1 MSAEISKWRATYTP
15 GSWVVLGGPASLVVM
30 QPAPP
35 RASNTINGLWDALR
49 QTDSLDALVSM
60 FAQTRLDQ
68 MPSFATFFWHGGQMR
83 SIVRGKVQVV
93 DTATGRTVADGEGV
107 QTWSEVGLGDLKQV
121 RIDMEPVNQDES
133 LQLPMATGVV
143 LASAV
148 YLDGTAAVTS
158 VQSDGSTGAA
168 SAAAAPAAAAPAAP
182 AAPAAEAASAERGQQ
197 ETREPQRDEAAEPA
211 EEAAA
216 PGAAAQDDDSPLS
229 EAEKQQLDQRMA
241 SIFGG
246 APQEQ
251 DSDVH
256 RAHGQ
261 GGEDQD
267 AGATQP
273 DAAAGQQAG
282 QPTSGPAD
290 SGMGTA
296 AGGLAAAAGGVA
308 AGGAAAAGLA
318 GAGANAG
325 AASGAAGAAG
335 AAGAGDPFSFSDQG
349 QPGQA
354 PGGPAPG
361 GQTPGG
367 PVQGGQVQGGQV
379 QGGQGQPNQAP
390 GQVPGGQ
397 PTAASPFERPRPG
410 APADATGQ
418 PPQGFGQQSGFGQQA
433 QAPGGFGAGAA
444 APASGPGSP
453 QSQPSPFAPPTG
465 GDGADQGDMIMAVE
479 CGQGHANAP
488 QARGCRVCGS
498 PVQGQPRLMRRPVL
512 GVLRPTQGDAVEVD
526 RTVLIG
532 RSPTA
537 SRVAANDIPKLLTVP
552 SPSHDISRTHLQVTV
567 DGWDLVATDLN
578 STNGTALVRPE
589 TNARELLPA
598 GEPVRVYPGCVL
610 ALGDGIE
617 IRVDQA

>member
-182 AAPAAEAASAERGQQ
+182 AAEAASAERGQQ
-197 ETREPQRDEAAEPA
+197 ETREPQRDEVAEPA
-211 EEAAA
+211 EETAA
-216 PGAAAQDDDSPLS
+216 PGAAAPDDDSPLS

-246 APQEQ
+246 APQ
-251 DSDVH
+251 
-256 RAHGQ
+256 
-261 GGEDQD
+261 GEDSASESAEQPGGANAQQD
-267 AGATQP
+267 AGQSAPGQASGP
-273 DAAAGQQAG
+273 GMGAAAGG
-282 QPTSGPAD
+282 
-290 SGMGTA
+290 
-296 AGGLAAAAGGVA
+296 AAAAGVA
-308 AGGAAAAGLA
+308 GAAAAGLA

-325 AASGAAGAAG
+325 AASGAAGAGAAGAGAPG
-335 AAGAGDPFSFSDQG
+335 AAGAGDPFAFGDQ
-349 QPGQA
+349 QPDQA
-354 PGGPAPG
+354 HG
-361 GQTPGG
+361 
-367 PVQGGQVQGGQV
+367 
-379 QGGQGQPNQAP
+379 

-397 PTAASPFERPRPG
+397 AQSGQAQPGQAQAGQVQAGQAQGGAGSPFERPRSE
-410 APADATGQ
+410 AQADRTGQ
-418 PPQGFGQQSGFGQQA
+418 PPQGFGQQGGFGQQPPGQPPAGQQA

-444 APASGPGSP
+444 APAPGPGAP
-453 QSQPSPFAPPTG
+453 QSQPSPFAPPAG
-465 GDGADQGDMIMAVE
+465 GDGADQSDMIMAVE

-488 QARGCRVCGS
+488 QSRGCRVCGS
-498 PVQGQPRLMRRPVL
+498 PVQGQPHLMRRPVL